1 MKKQKAICQVFMF
14 FSADHWGTMQHGIIL
29 SKQGAKLYL
38 FTVNRDAVIE
48 DN

>member
-14 FSADHWGTMQHGIIL
+14 FNADQWGTRQHGIIF

-38 FTVNRDAVIE
+38 FTVNCDAVIE